1 MPSLIYFD
9 GVCNLCTG
17 IVQFIIKRDP
27 EHYFRFASL
36 QGEAG
41 TLLRAQH
48 SDIGD
53 SLILQEDGRI
63 YIESTAALRIARRLK
78 GAWPL
83 CYGLIIIPPFIRNFF
98 YRLIAANRYK
108 WFGRSE
114 KCMVPAPELLQ
125 LFVD

>member
-1 MPSLIYFD
+1 MPSIIYFD

-17 IVQFIIKRDP
+17 VVQFVIKRDP
-27 EHYFRFASL
+27 AHYFRFASL

-41 TLLRAQH
+41 TLLREQYP
-48 SDIGD
+48 DTGD
-53 SLILQEDGRI
+53 SLLLVEDGRI

-83 CYGLIIIPPFIRNFF
+83 CYGLIIVPPFVRNFF

-108 WFGRSE
+108 WFG
-114 KCMVPAPELLQ
+114 KTDQCMVPAAELQQ

>member
-1 MPSLIYFD
+1 MPSIIYFD

-17 IVQFIIKRDP
+17 VVQFVIKRDP
-27 EHYFRFASL
+27 AHYFRFASL

-41 TLLRAQH
+41 TLLRKQH
-48 SDIGD
+48 PDTGD
-53 SLILQEDGRI
+53 SLVLVEDGRI
-63 YIESTAALRIARRLK
+63 YTSSTAVLRIARRLK

-108 WFGRSE
+108 WFG
-114 KCMVPAPELLQ
+114 KTDQCMVPAAELQQ